1 VSVFNQQPDVK
12 AHVIASK
19 THAISTE
26 KGDKEEILGRHVI
39 LYVGCVFRNVKD
51 LHL

>member
-12 AHVIASK
+12 APVIASK

-26 KGDKEEILGRHVI
+26 NGDKVETMGRHVI
-39 LYVGCVFRNVKD
+39 LHVVRVFRNGKD